1 MSDPAQMPAIRLCD
15 QRGGISQ
22 IARRESAMA
31 HARAVGFHGELSM
44 SFNRIEFV
52 GCRPFN
58 LCAGPHSMLAMADFH
73 IVAATSHIAQN
84 TIAKQCSGVAW
95 CCRWWKPSRESCL
108 SWASGFIR
116 IIALLCFPPVSLV
129 LVRSIRL
136 RICSKQNCHSR
147 LLAKG
152 EFFADHFTLYW
163 TGPRRPFAYEHGTAL
178 ND

>member
-1 MSDPAQMPAIRLCD
+1 MPAIRLCD

-31 HARAVGFHGELSM
+31 YAQAVGFHGELSM

-58 LCAGPHSMLAMADFH
+58 LCAGPHSMLAMVGFH
-73 IVAATSHIAQN
+73 IVAATSRIAQN

-95 CCRWWKPSRESCL
+95 CCRWGTPSRQSCPWL
-108 SWASGFIR
+108 VFDLIR

-129 LVRSIRL
+129 LVRSIWCMT
-136 RICSKQNCHSR
+136 CSKQSRHSR

-152 EFFADHFTLYW
+152 DAFADQFTLDW
-163 TGPRRPFAYEHGTAL
+163 TGPRRPFAYENGAAS